1 MKKYLLKTLQATLF
15 FLARRIINRYAPE
28 VVAIT
33 GSVGKTSTKEA
44 IFAALIGQ
52 PNEKIKGVRKSK
64 GNFNNEIGAPLAIIG
79 DFKDEDLKIISRDQ
93 PVGTKKFQKIIFW
106 LKAILM
112 GKFYAFWPF
121 KPNYPQILIL
131 EYGADKPGDIK
142 NMLSMA
148 RPKVA
153 VITAVGE
160 IPAHVEFYQGPEE
173 VAKEK
178 AKILEPLSVN
188 GFAILNFDDKK
199 VFEMKEKTRAKI
211 ITFGFDEGADIKI
224 SNFENRSFEGKPQG
238 ISFKIEYEGNFVPVF
253 LKNVLGR
260 AQAYASAAAFA
271 VGVSF
276 GLNIVEIADSLER
289 NYYPPKR
296 RTNILEGIKKTFVID
311 DSYNASPLSV
321 REALE
326 ILKSLE
332 AKRKVA
338 VLGDM
343 LELGEFSIEAHQKIG
358 KIAGQV
364 ADVLITAGPRA
375 KFIAEKAKAEGLSED
390 SIYIFDS
397 ATEVCEKIKSIIKE
411 GDLILVKASR
421 SIGLDK
427 VVEELR
433 STINKQQLTINDD
446 KNDA

>member
-1 MKKYLLKTLQATLF
+1 MIKILSKILF
-15 FLARRIINRYAPE
+15 FLAHRIINRYNPE

-44 IFAALIGQ
+44 AFAALIGQ
-52 PNEKIKGVRKSK
+52 TKEKIKSVRRSR

-93 PVGTKKFQKIIFW
+93 PAGTKKFQKLIFW
-106 LKAILM
+106 LKVILV

-121 KPNYPQILIL
+121 KLNYPQVLIL

-142 NMLSMA
+142 NMLSLA
-148 RPKVA
+148 RPKKA
-153 VITAVGE
+153 VVTAVGE
-160 IPAHVEFYQGPEE
+160 IPTHVEFYQGPAE

-178 AKILEPLSVN
+178 AKIIEPLSVN

-211 ITFGFDEGADIKI
+211 ITFGFDGGADIKI
-224 SNFENRSFEGKPQG
+224 SNFENRSFDGKPQG

-271 VGVSF
+271 IGVSF

-296 RTNILEGIKKTFVID
+296 RTNILDGIKNTFVID
-311 DSYNASPLSV
+311 DSYNASPLSMK
-321 REALE
+321 EALE

-332 AKRKVA
+332 VKRKVA

-364 ADVLITAGPRA
+364 TDILITAGPRA
-375 KFIAEKAKAEGLSED
+375 KFIAEKAKVEGLSEND
-390 SIYIFDS
+390 IYVFEN
-397 ATEVCEKIKSIIKE
+397 ATEACENINGIIKE

-421 SIGLDK
+421 GIGLDK

-433 STINKQQLTINDD
+433 KT
-446 KNDA
+446 

>member
-1 MKKYLLKTLQATLF
+1 MMIKILSKILF
-15 FLARRIINRYAPE
+15 FLARRIINRYNPE

-44 IFAALIGQ
+44 IFAVLVGQ
-52 PNEKIKGVRKSK
+52 TKEKVKGVRRSK
-64 GNFNNEIGAPLAIIG
+64 GNFNNEIGAPLAIIS

-93 PVGTKKFQKIIFW
+93 PAGTKKIQKFIFW
-106 LKAILM
+106 LKVILV
-112 GKFYAFWPF
+112 GKFYAFCPF
-121 KPNYPQILIL
+121 KLDYPQILIL

-142 NMLSMA
+142 NMLSLA
-148 RPKVA
+148 RPKKA
-153 VITAVGE
+153 VVTAVGE
-160 IPAHVEFYQGPEE
+160 IPVHVEFYKEPAE

-178 AKILEPLSVN
+178 AKIIEPLSVN

-211 ITFGFDEGADIKI
+211 ITFGFNEGADIKI
-224 SNFENRSFEGKPQG
+224 SNFENRLFNGRPQG

-260 AQAYASAAAFA
+260 AQAYAAAAAFA

-296 RTNILEGIKKTFVID
+296 RTNILEGIKNSFVID
-311 DSYNASPLSV
+311 DSYNASPLSM

-326 ILKSLE
+326 ILRSLD

-358 KIAGQV
+358 KIASQV
-364 ADVLITAGPRA
+364 VDVLIAVGPRA
-375 KFIAEKAKAEGLSED
+375 KFLAQEAEKEGLSKD
-390 SIYIFDS
+390 KIFIFETADETS
-397 ATEVCEKIKSIIKE
+397 KNINDIIRE
-411 GDLILVKASR
+411 GDLILIKASR
-421 SIGLDK
+421 GIGLDK
-427 VVEELR
+427 VVDELKR
-433 STINKQQLTINDD
+433 D
-446 KNDA
+446 

>member
-1 MKKYLLKTLQATLF
+1 MIKILSKILF
-15 FLARRIINRYAPE
+15 FLARRIINRYNPE

-44 IFAALIGQ
+44 AFAALVGQ
-52 PNEKIKGVRKSK
+52 TNEKIKGVRRSR

-93 PVGTKKFQKIIFW
+93 PAGTKKIQKFIFW
-106 LKAILM
+106 LKVILV

-121 KPNYPQILIL
+121 KLSYPQILIL

-142 NMLSMA
+142 NMLSLA
-148 RPKVA
+148 RPKKA
-153 VITAVGE
+153 VVTAVGE
-160 IPAHVEFYQGPEE
+160 IPVHVEFYQEPAE

-178 AKILEPLSVN
+178 AKIIEPLSVN

-211 ITFGFDEGADIKI
+211 ITFGFDEGTDIKI
-224 SNFENRSFEGKPQG
+224 SNFENRSFDGKPQG

-271 VGVSF
+271 TGVSF
-276 GLNIVEIADSLER
+276 GLNLVEIADSLER

-296 RTNILEGIKKTFVID
+296 RTNILDGIKNTFIID
-311 DSYNASPLSV
+311 DSYNASPLSMK
-321 REALE
+321 EALE
-326 ILKSLE
+326 ILKSLQV
-332 AKRKVA
+332 KRKVA

-343 LELGEFSIEAHQKIG
+343 LELGEFSIEAHQKVG
-358 KIAGQV
+358 KIVGQV
-364 ADVLITAGPRA
+364 ADVLITVGPRA
-375 KFIAEKAKAEGLSED
+375 KFIAEKAKAEGLSENN
-390 SIYIFDS
+390 IYVFES
-397 ATEVCEKIKSIIKE
+397 ATEVCENINGIIKE

-421 SIGLDK
+421 GIGLDK
-427 VVEELR
+427 VVECVR
-433 STINKQQLTINDD
+433 KV
-446 KNDA
+446 

>member
-1 MKKYLLKTLQATLF
+1 MIRVLSKILF
-15 FLARRIINRYAPE
+15 FVAHRIINRYEPE

-44 IFAALIGQ
+44 IFAALTGQ
-52 PNEKIKGVRKSK
+52 SKEKIKGVRRSK
-64 GNFNNEIGAPLAIIG
+64 GNFNNELGAPLAIIG

-93 PVGTKKFQKIIFW
+93 PAGTKKFQKIIFW
-106 LKAILM
+106 LKAILV

-121 KPNYPQILIL
+121 KPDYPQILVL

-142 NMLSMA
+142 NMLSLA
-148 RPKVA
+148 RPKTA
-153 VITAVGE
+153 VVTAVGE
-160 IPAHVEFYQGPEE
+160 IPVHVEFYQGPEE

-178 AKILEPLSVN
+178 AKIIEPLSVN

-211 ITFGFDEGADIKI
+211 ITFGFNEGADIKI

-276 GLNIVEIADSLER
+276 GLNLVEIADSLER
-289 NYYPPKR
+289 NYHPPKR
-296 RTNILEGIKKTFVID
+296 RTSILEGIKNTFVID

-332 AKRKVA
+332 AKRKIA

-343 LELGEFSIEAHQKIG
+343 LELGEFSIEEHQKIG

-364 ADVLITAGPRA
+364 ADVLVAVGPRA
-375 KFIAEKAKAEGLSED
+375 KFLAQAAEKEGLPKNK
-390 SIYIFDS
+390 IFVFETAND
-397 ATEVCEKIKSIIKE
+397 ACEKIDDLIKE
-411 GDLILVKASR
+411 GDLILIKASR
-421 SIGLDK
+421 GIGLDK
-427 VVEELR
+427 VVER
-433 STINKQQLTINDD
+433 VRKI
-446 KNDA
+446 